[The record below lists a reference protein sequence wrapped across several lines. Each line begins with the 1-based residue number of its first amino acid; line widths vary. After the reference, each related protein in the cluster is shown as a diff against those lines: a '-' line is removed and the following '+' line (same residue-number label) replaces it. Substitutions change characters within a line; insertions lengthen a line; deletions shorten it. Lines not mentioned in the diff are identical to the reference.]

1 MIQAKPIGN
10 VSGTIRGNLP
20 FSGTE
25 TVLDVSHVEGLIP
38 KEFGADAVEVPG
50 ARTLLATLEAEN
62 VPWAI
67 VTSGTRPLM
76 TGWLDVMHLAHPKFN
91 VVAEDVKAGKP
102 DPSCYMLGRERL
114 GFQPED
120 VMVVIED
127 APAGVR
133 AGKAAG
139 CKVIGLAT
147 THAIHRIREAGA
159 DWIVK
164 DLQSVRYAGKNGQRV
179 KIEISSILQS

>member
-1 MIQAKPIGN
+1 M
-10 VSGTIRGNLP
+10 
-20 FSGTE
+20 
-25 TVLDVSHVEGLIP
+25 
-38 KEFGADAVEVPG
+38 PG
-50 ARTLLATLEAEN
+50 ARTLLATLEAEK

-76 TGWLDVMHLAHPKFN
+76 TGWLDVMNLAHPKFH

-102 DPSCYMLGRERL
+102 DPACYILGRERL
-114 GFQPED
+114 GFRPED
-120 VMVVIED
+120 MMVVIED

-147 THAIHRIREAGA
+147 THSIHKIREAGA

-164 DLQSVRYAGKNGQRV
+164 DLQSIRYVGKHEQRV
-179 KIEISSILQS
+179 KIEISNVLRS